1 MQQQI
6 LENPIESLLP
16 QPMQVQVTPE
26 QKFEDVKV
34 EFYEEE
40 NIINFCKPT
49 YDKQILCQIEECG
62 YPTDFVV
69 RCLQQKQLNYAT
81 AFYNLATSEFEY

>member
-1 MQQQI
+1 
-6 LENPIESLLP
+6 
-16 QPMQVQVTPE
+16 MQVQVTPE

-49 YDKQILCQIEECG
+49 FDKQILCQIEECG